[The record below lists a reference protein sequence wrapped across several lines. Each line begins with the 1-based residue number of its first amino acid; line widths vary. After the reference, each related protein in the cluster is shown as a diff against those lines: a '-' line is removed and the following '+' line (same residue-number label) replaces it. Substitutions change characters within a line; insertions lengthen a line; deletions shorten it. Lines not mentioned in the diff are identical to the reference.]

1 MVLVWVLCV
10 PTFVVGQDKM
20 YRLELGVQ
28 AGAGYY
34 MGELAP
40 YAFTNISEVYG
51 AQMRVKVDSRW
62 ALQVKGQRQRVI
74 NKIKAENDWGLREG
88 KYVNPLWN
96 FDVTGE
102 FNFFRFGINPYDI
115 RQRAITPFVF
125 VGIGFAA
132 HNVYANDTISYPILE
147 TKTGSRVDY
156 ALYLPVGVGLK
167 WKFAE
172 RWQLQLA
179 WQHNV
184 YVLNGDGVEG
194 IINRSHKDLL
204 NDSYELNGSNIMNND
219 VTSTFTVGVVF
230 EFAPDPKGCP
240 FCEY

>member
-1 MVLVWVLCV
+1 MVFVWVLCV
-10 PTFVVGQDKM
+10 PTFVVGQEKM

-40 YAFTNISEVYG
+40 HAFMNVSEVYG
-51 AQMRVKVDSRW
+51 AQIRCKIDQRW
-62 ALQVKGQRQRVI
+62 ALQVKGQRQRVV
-74 NKIKAENDWGLREG
+74 NTIKVGNDWGLREG
-88 KYVNPLWN
+88 KYVNPVWH
-96 FDVTGE
+96 FDATGE
-102 FNFFRFGINPYDI
+102 FNFFRLGINPYDI
-115 RQRAITPFVF
+115 HQRALTPFVF

-179 WQHNV
+179 WQHNI
-184 YVLNGDGVEG
+184 YVLNGDGLEG
-194 IINRSHKDLL
+194 VVNNAQPNLL
-204 NDSYELNGSNIMNND
+204 NNSYELNGSNVMNND
-219 VTSTFTVGVVF
+219 VTSTITLGIVF
-230 EFAPDPKGCP
+230 EFAADHKICP